1 MTERAR
7 ALAALLGS
15 PVDSAWL
22 AAFRVLFGLTLL
34 TSTLRF
40 LAYGWI
46 DQLFTEPQFHFKYW
60 GFSWVTVPDASE
72 LHALFWLLAA
82 LCVCISLGFLFRAAS
97 LGLFL
102 GFSYLQLLDVTTY
115 LNHYYLASLLALLLA
130 CSPAGRTWSLDARL
144 RPRVARDT
152 VPTAWLYLFRF
163 QVAVVYTFA
172 GLAKAHSDWLFHAEP
187 LRIWL
192 LSRADTP
199 VIGPLVALDWAA
211 PVMSWAGFLFD
222 TSIPWLMMVP
232 RLRPFAYLLVIGFH
246 TTVGLLFPIGMF
258 PVIMVLSVL
267 VFFSPSWPRKL
278 WARLPA
284 RFRARFAVTDPRPTP
299 AA

>member
-1 MTERAR
+1 MIEQLRAR
-7 ALAALLGS
+7 GLALRA

-60 GFSWVTVPDASE
+60 GFSWVTVLDASE

-130 CSPAGRTWSLDARL
+130 CSPAG
-144 RPRVARDT
+144 
-152 VPTAWLYLFRF
+152 
-163 QVAVVYTFA
+163 
-172 GLAKAHSDWLFHAEP
+172 K
-187 LRIWL
+187 IWL
-192 LSRADTP
+192 LSRTDTP
-199 VIGPLVALDWAA
+199 LIGSILARDWAA

-222 TSIPWLMMVP
+222 TGIPWLLMVP
-232 RLRPFAYLLVIGFH
+232 RLRPLAYLVVIGFH
-246 TTVGLLFPIGMF
+246 SVTGLLFPIGMF
-258 PVIMVLSVL
+258 PVIMVLCAL
-267 VFFSPSWPRKL
+267 VFFPPSWPRSL
-278 WARLPA
+278 AARL
-284 RFRARFAVTDPRPTP
+284 RIRMPTSGAKLASVP
-299 AA
+299 EPKS